1 MKPELPAAIQEAIAE
16 NESNQ
21 AEAWLNF
28 NEKIAGIEVT
38 QMTIRQFFMLEG
50 IESPYLHQGSPTPAD
65 LAIFLWILSPK
76 YKPDPKA
83 RDKFCEEIYTLPID
97 QATRDIEKY
106 LIRTFQDAEAEGKS
120 EKRYANYLTYLIDL
134 FGREYG
140 WRPEEILAMP
150 MRQLYQLNTA
160 IGERYA
166 RAAGEKYTKLRA
178 IDMMEAQALLDEARK
193 AKKSE

>member
-1 MKPELPAAIQEAIAE
+1 MKPELPAAIQQAIAE

-28 NEKIAGIEVT
+28 NDEIAGIEVT
-38 QMTIRQFFMLEG
+38 QMTIRQFFMLDG
-50 IESPYLHQGSPTPAD
+50 IESPYLNQGNPTPAD
-65 LAIFLWILSPK
+65 LAVFIWILSPK
-76 YKPDPKA
+76 YQPSKKA
-83 RDKFCEEIYTLPID
+83 RDKFCEEIFSIPIE
-97 QATRDIEKY
+97 QATKDIERY
-106 LIRTFQDAEAEGKS
+106 LIKTFQDAETDGKD
-120 EKRYANYLTYLIDL
+120 EKRYCNYLTYLVDL
-134 FGREYG
+134 FAREYG
-140 WRPEEILAMP
+140 WSTEQILKIP

-193 AKKSE
+193 AKKAE